1 MSERPSSRSEVID
14 QIARYVAAVERP
26 HPVRVGIDGISA
38 AGKTTL
44 ADEQVGPLE
53 RLGRTVI
60 RAQIDDFHRPK
71 AKRHQLGLYSAEGY
85 YLYAFDYPAIRD
97 LLLRPLGPGGNRC
110 YRSAVF
116 DQPNDAPIDSPER
129 EAPIDAILVVDGVFL
144 FRPELNDFWD
154 VRIFVDADV
163 EVATRRAIERDLA
176 WGGTRA
182 SREEVYRQRYVP
194 GEQHYLA
201 TVDPRNLADLVV
213 ENTDPMRPRL
223 VVRRKVRTQ

>member
-1 MSERPSSRSEVID
+1 MSERPPSRSDVID

-44 ADEQVGPLE
+44 ADELVGPLE

-60 RAQIDDFHRPK
+60 RAQIDDFHRPR
-71 AKRHQLGLYSAEGY
+71 AERHQLGPYSVEGY
-85 YLYAFDYPAIRD
+85 YLYAFDFPAIRD
-97 LLLRPLGPGGNRC
+97 VLLQPLGPGGSRR
-110 YRSAVF
+110 YRVAVF
-116 DQPNDAPIDSPER
+116 DQPNDVPIDSPER
-129 EAPIDAILVVDGVFL
+129 EAPLDAILLADGVFL
-144 FRPELNDFWD
+144 FRPELDDFWD
-154 VRIFVDADV
+154 IRIFVDADV

-194 GEQHYLA
+194 GEQRYLA
-201 TVDPRNLADLVV
+201 AVDPRSLADLIV
-213 ENTDPMRPRL
+213 ENTDPMRPRF